1 MKSHLTPILRGL
13 FLQRQTDDG
22 SEEAPAPAYAA
33 GQQGMAGFQPSPG
46 AHFNGMMSFSGF
58 PGQMPSDAFNVWG
71 HHHNGMAG
79 LSPAYYHHQASV
91 AHHAPAGVAAV
102 PMAAAAPSAPSPDN
116 AGGEER
122 RLSGMTPLV
131 FGGMPNAAAMTH
143 VTSMH
148 HGASG
153 LPHAGFAPHP
163 GHAMPGMRNIINH
176 NGHIYQVVST
186 DSQGDFQNM
195 PAPAPMQMPV
205 APMLVHSNMMFNQQ
219 IPLQEPKKWVRWSEQ
234 EDQHLRRAVQAYGE
248 HNFKLIS
255 ERIFHGARSEV
266 QCKNRWKKALQPGL
280 VKGRWTREE
289 DDIIVA
295 AVNRS
300 EGAIKWAE
308 IAKSLPGRIGEQVK
322 EHWVNNLDPDV
333 KKGVWSQAEMT
344 TLINAQKELGNRWS
358 EIAKL
363 IPGRSENSV
372 KNRWYNNRT
381 SEKRKKRKSEQE
393 AQRASLMHQSREY
406 DDEPDNEP
414 DRYED
419 DSTEEV

>member
-1 MKSHLTPILRGL
+1 
-13 FLQRQTDDG
+13 
-22 SEEAPAPAYAA
+22 
-33 GQQGMAGFQPSPG
+33 
-46 AHFNGMMSFSGF
+46 
-58 PGQMPSDAFNVWG
+58 
-71 HHHNGMAG
+71 
-79 LSPAYYHHQASV
+79 
-91 AHHAPAGVAAV
+91 
-102 PMAAAAPSAPSPDN
+102 
-116 AGGEER
+116 
-122 RLSGMTPLV
+122 
-131 FGGMPNAAAMTH
+131 
-143 VTSMH
+143 
-148 HGASG
+148 
-153 LPHAGFAPHP
+153 
-163 GHAMPGMRNIINH
+163 
-176 NGHIYQVVST
+176 
-186 DSQGDFQNM
+186 
-195 PAPAPMQMPV
+195 
-205 APMLVHSNMMFNQQ
+205 MFNQQ

>member
-1 MKSHLTPILRGL
+1 
-13 FLQRQTDDG
+13 
-22 SEEAPAPAYAA
+22 
-33 GQQGMAGFQPSPG
+33 
-46 AHFNGMMSFSGF
+46 MSFGGF
-58 PGQMPSDAFNVWG
+58 PGQMPSDAFNMWG
-71 HHHNGMAG
+71 HQHNGMAG
-79 LSPAYYHHQASV
+79 LSPAYYHHQAPVS
-91 AHHAPAGVAAV
+91 HHAPAGVAAV
-102 PMAAAAPSAPSPDN
+102 PMAAAPSAPSPSN
-116 AGGEER
+116 AGEER

-143 VTSMH
+143 NANSMH
-148 HGASG
+148 HGAAVS
-153 LPHAGFAPHP
+153 HAGFAHHP
-163 GHAMPGMRNIINH
+163 GHAVPAMRNIINH
-176 NGHIYQVVST
+176 NGQLYQVMST

-219 IPLQEPKKWVRWSEQ
+219 LPLQEPKKWVRWSEQ

-280 VKGRWTREE
+280 VKGRWTKEE
-289 DDIIVA
+289 DAIIVA
-295 AVNRS
+295 AVNKS

-333 KKGVWSQAEMT
+333 KKGVWSAQEMT
-344 TLINAQKELGNRWS
+344 TLISAQKELGNRWS

-381 SEKRKKRKSEQE
+381 SEKRKRRKNEQE
-393 AQRASLMHQSREY
+393 AQRAEAFRRDQDEAYAESSPEY
-406 DDEPDNEP
+406 DQSSH
-414 DRYED
+414 RYEEE
-419 DSTEEV
+419 STEEV